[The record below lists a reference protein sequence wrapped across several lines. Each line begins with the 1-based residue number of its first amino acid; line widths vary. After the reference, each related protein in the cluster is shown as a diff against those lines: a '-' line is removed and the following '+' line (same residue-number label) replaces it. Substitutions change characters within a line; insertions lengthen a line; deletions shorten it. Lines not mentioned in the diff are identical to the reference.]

1 MMQFQAV
8 PEIYARVYQAIDA
21 TLAMGTGLPSTEA
34 TVQRALIQFRNDH
47 GDPEALEHLEAMSTL
62 LHSMLV
68 ASLKGSAAERT
79 HCRQQLSILANEWIG
94 RLPIH

>member
-1 MMQFQAV
+1 MQFQAV

-21 TLAMGTGLPSTEA
+21 TLAMGTGLPSTDA
-34 TVQRALIQFRNDH
+34 TVQRALTQFRNGH
-47 GDPEALEHLEAMSTL
+47 EDPEALGHLEAMSTI

-68 ASLKGSAAERT
+68 ASLKGSSAERAA
-79 HCRQQLSILANEWIG
+79 CRQQLAALANQWIG